1 MKAKFI
7 INPSSGKQNFLKSI
21 ESVVGCLVLNQ
32 VVEQIHV
39 VYTQHEGD
47 ALREARDIGKG
58 EYDFLVAVGGDGTIN
73 DVVNGLMAGGSQ
85 TPLAVIS
92 VGTAND
98 FARYAKPPQTP
109 EAF

>member
-58 EYDFLVAVGGDGTIN
+58 EYDFLVAVGGDGTIK

-85 TPLAVIS
+85 TAPR
-92 VGTAND
+92 GHFRWD
-98 FARYAKPPQTP
+98 GQ
-109 EAF
+109 